1 MEIQNVFKKVY
12 LWMFV
17 GLLVSFGVGYF
28 VSLNTNMLY
37 NIFQTNMYIFL
48 PIIEIVLVIVLSA
61 GINKFNAMTAK
72 ILFLL
77 YSFVTGLTFSVI
89 FVAYSMSSILLVFG
103 VTALVFLVLALLGYT
118 TKVDLSKLG
127 TILLV
132 FLLGIILVTL
142 INIFLGNTMLD
153 IILCIIGVGIFMGY
167 IAYDTQ
173 KIKLL
178 ASTMVD
184 EDKVAI
190 IGALELYL
198 DFINLFLRLLQLFG
212 KSND

>member
-127 TILLV
+127 TILFV
-132 FLLGIILVTL
+132 FLLGIVLVTL